1 MTDRWLLRR
10 NSEFSRD
17 SELRVPSAWCRPGP
31 GVQLVTGDHWTLPR
45 PNCADSEYSSD
56 PLLHGNI
63 LRSPISYPLK
73 IWMNWISAAVTKYC
87 SILYSLLQCA
97 VGRKHRQCVG
107 VRHYHHY
114 CRHCR
119 GGEERGAASQKQSS
133 LTGISPACCWVASLS
148 HSEYQHSLALKRCHG
163 PIEINPNDTCLTK
176 NLTCL
181 GTLSIEPY
189 EPTCDVC
196 RQADRQTNLQ
206 SSVVLFGMGNGC
218 KHDKVCLLLF

>member
-31 GVQLVTGDHWTLPR
+31 GVQLVTTGDHWTLPS

-56 PLLHGNI
+56 PLLYGNI

-114 CRHCR
+114 CRHWR
-119 GGEERGAASQKQSS
+119 GGEG
-133 LTGISPACCWVASLS
+133 C
-148 HSEYQHSLALKRCHG
+148 
-163 PIEINPNDTCLTK
+163 
-176 NLTCL
+176 
-181 GTLSIEPY
+181 SITEAVIPHWHQ
-189 EPTCDVC
+189 P
-196 RQADRQTNLQ
+196 
-206 SSVVLFGMGNGC
+206 G
-218 KHDKVCLLLF
+218 LLLGRVTVTLRISTFPCPQKVSWAYRDKS